1 LVSLRAQII
10 LALSHHTVGRLTA
23 IGPAWLAPD
32 NILHWFGPLAVLG
45 VLALV
50 FAETGLLV
58 GFFLPGDS
66 LLFTAGLLTVTGF
79 ITMPV
84 IVLAVLVFLAAFVGD
99 QVGFM
104 IGRRAGPRIFT
115 RPDSRLFRQ
124 EYVEKT
130 NAFFVRYGGRAVILA
145 RFVPIVRTFAPVA
158 AGVGAMRYRQFVGFN
173 AIGAFAWG
181 TGVTLLGAWL
191 GQFDF
196 VRANIEL
203 ILIAIV
209 AISVV
214 PIAAQLLRAK
224 RRTASENIASRTA
237 AAHGQPS

>member
-1 LVSLRAQII
+1 M
-10 LALSHHTVGRLTA
+10 GPLTA
-23 IGPAWLAPD
+23 IGTAWLAPD

-66 LLFTAGLLTVTGF
+66 LSFTAGLLTVTGF
-79 ITMPV
+79 ITMPA
-84 IVLAVLVFLAAFVGD
+84 IALGILVFIAAFVRD

-104 IGRRAGPRIFT
+104 IGRSAGARIFT

-130 NAFFVRYGGRAVILA
+130 NAFFVRFGGRAVILA

-158 AGVGAMRYRQFVGFN
+158 AGVGAMRYGQFVVFN

-181 TGVTLLGAWL
+181 TGMTLLGAWL
-191 GQFDF
+191 GQLAF

-203 ILIAIV
+203 ILIANV

-214 PIAAQLLRAK
+214 PIATQLLRAK
-224 RRTASENIASRTA
+224 RRTAREIIASRTFP
-237 AAHGQPS
+237 AHGQPS

>member
-1 LVSLRAQII
+1 MRTQLLVAT
-10 LALSHHTVGRLTA
+10 SHGLPSRQAA
-23 IGPAWLAPD
+23 IGPARLAPD
-32 NILHWFGPLAVLG
+32 SVLPWFGPLAVHG

-58 GFFLPGDS
+58 GFCLPGDP

-84 IVLAVLVFLAAFVGD
+84 QLLCGLVFLAAFVGD

-104 IGRRAGPRIFT
+104 IGRRAGPRVFT

-124 EYVEKT
+124 EHVDKT
-130 NAFFVRYGGRAVILA
+130 NAFFTRYGGPAVVLA

-158 AGVGAMRYRQFVGFN
+158 AGIGGMRYRQFVGFN

-191 GQFDF
+191 GQLAF

-214 PIAAQLLRAK
+214 PIIAQVLRTRGCAE
-224 RRTASENIASRTA
+224 RGALASRTTVVQ
-237 AAHGQPS
+237 GRSS

>member
-1 LVSLRAQII
+1 M
-10 LALSHHTVGRLTA
+10 LAALTMIQLFHTVIDWIRNPGQIVEA
-23 IGPAWLAPD
+23 GY
-32 NILHWFGPLAVLG
+32 PL
-45 VLALV
+45 LALV
-50 FAETGLLV
+50 IFLETGALV
-58 GFFLPGDS
+58 FFLPGDS

-84 IVLAVLVFLAAFVGD
+84 IVLCVLVFLAAFVGD

-191 GQFDF
+191 GQLAF

-203 ILIAIV
+203 ILVAIV

-224 RRTASENIASRTA
+224 RRTGREIIASRTA
-237 AAHGQPS
+237 PAQGQPS

>member
-1 LVSLRAQII
+1 MHAQLI
-10 LALSHHTVGRLTA
+10 LALSHDAAGRLSA
-23 IGPAWLAPD
+23 IGPSWLAPD
-32 NILHWFGPLAVLG
+32 SILHWFGPLAVLG

-84 IVLAVLVFLAAFVGD
+84 IVLGVLVFLAAFVGD

-158 AGVGAMRYRQFVGFN
+158 AGVGAMPYRQFVGFN

-191 GQFDF
+191 GQLAF

-203 ILIAIV
+203 ILVAIV

-224 RRTASENIASRTA
+224 RRTGREIIASRTA
-237 AAHGQPS
+237 PAQGQPS